1 MFAPCPSSRFVCLR
15 MSFQL
20 TRESE
25 RLETYLVYMIRGSR
39 APHRLLMNK
48 FHVLPFPTTHL
59 IATRND
65 DYEST
70 IMRTTR
76 HREMLPNRD
85 KYQQTTMCVTPLKDL
100 LQVGHNW
107 SAAVLCPLSM
117 CFFNSQGYLNV
128 FPQTPQRCLLG
139 RECRLTRLQTFHASF
154 LVLQHTSLVQIA
166 KRRCISALTQMM
178 RYKQSRCHYARH
190 DKAIYI

>member
-1 MFAPCPSSRFVCLR
+1 MINNKKKRERTTKRVAYFTFIWFVTHRARVVVFAPCPSSRFVCLR

-25 RLETYLVYMIRGSR
+25 HIETYLAYMIRGSR
-39 APHRLLMNK
+39 APPRLHMNK

-59 IATRND
+59 IVTRND

-85 KYQQTTMCVTPLKDL
+85 RYQQTTMCVAPLKDS
-100 LQVGHNW
+100 LQVGHHW

-128 FPQTPQRCLLG
+128 FPQTPQ
-139 RECRLTRLQTFHASF
+139 
-154 LVLQHTSLVQIA
+154 
-166 KRRCISALTQMM
+166 
-178 RYKQSRCHYARH
+178 
-190 DKAIYI
+190 